1 MKSPIDSPTLKD
13 LHAFIAVA
21 EHRSFRRAA
30 EMLGVTRSSLSH
42 TLRGLES
49 KLSTRLLHR
58 TTRSVSLTEAG
69 EQFLARLDPLLDDL
83 SHLLEDV
90 ASAQGRTMGTLRING
105 SEPAIRLLLET
116 LVPKFLVRYPDVQLD
131 LIAQGELVDIVEKGF
146 DAGIRLGD
154 AVPKDMVA
162 VRLGPDIRFL
172 AVASP
177 NYLAAHP
184 VLKTPDELAKHQCI
198 RQRFPSGKR
207 YRWEFRK
214 QGQEFVL
221 DVPGALTLDHH
232 QLMVEAAA
240 AGVGIAYV
248 MEEYARPYIDR
259 GDLVAVL
266 ESWCPYIPGLN
277 LYFPN
282 NRHVP
287 GSLRA
292 LIDMAKEIVE

>member
-1 MKSPIDSPTLKD
+1 MPSWLSLNT
-13 LHAFIAVA
+13 AVSDA
-21 EHRSFRRAA
+21 Q
-30 EMLGVTRSSLSH
+30 
-42 TLRGLES
+42 GLES

-69 EQFLARLDPLLDDL
+69 EQFLARLDPLLGDL
-83 SHLLEDV
+83 SQLLEDV
-90 ASAQGRTMGTLRING
+90 AGAQGRTMGMLRINS
-105 SEPAIRLLLET
+105 SEPAIRLLLKT

-184 VLKTPDELAKHQCI
+184 VLKTPDELVKHQCI

-240 AGVGIAYV
+240 ASVGIAYV

-266 ESWCPYIPGLN
+266 ESWCPYTSGLH

-282 NRHVP
+282 NRHIP

-292 LIDMAKEIVE
+292 LIDMAREEIQ